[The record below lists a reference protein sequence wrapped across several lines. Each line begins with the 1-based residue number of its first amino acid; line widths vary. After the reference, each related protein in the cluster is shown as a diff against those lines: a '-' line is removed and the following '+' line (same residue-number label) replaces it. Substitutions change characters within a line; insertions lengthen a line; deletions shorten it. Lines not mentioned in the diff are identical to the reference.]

1 MDILKKYSKYKSVVN
16 PHNLNL
22 LSTAEETK
30 LCTYITK
37 LKKFKTKMLF

>member
-16 PHNLNL
+16 PQNLNHFNL

-30 LCTYITK
+30 LCTLITK
-37 LKKFKTKMLF
+37 